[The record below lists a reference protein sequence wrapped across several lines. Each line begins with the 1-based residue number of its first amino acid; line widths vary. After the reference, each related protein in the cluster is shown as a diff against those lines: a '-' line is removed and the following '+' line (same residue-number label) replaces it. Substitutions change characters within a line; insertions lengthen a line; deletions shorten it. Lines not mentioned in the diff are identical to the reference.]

1 MITYGLIKIIE
12 LCSNEIY
19 LFYDNVDNYFKQK
32 IHENIRKFIVDSDQ
46 LLQKLLT
53 LCHKSL
59 SKFGFRDE
67 EIESHLCR
75 IWKTNID
82 ERIKKNADINELY
95 ETISPYLYEIFI
107 EKLLNYLVDN
117 NSSSIMEV
125 LKAKGFLSIE
135 FIIEL
140 KRFKEL
146 FDKSATKKIR
156 LRKYLKIRDK
166 ITQKLINNKW
176 NIENLQNL
184 DDPRDRLQLSYMIFR
199 IIDFFNLENMFD
211 FSKIIKYVQK
221 HYDEW
226 LDTIPLV
233 SLKNPDLYFCGIYL
247 AKYLNI
253 TVDEYKIKYF
263 LLNIYDESIDE
274 FEAPLIEATNQV
286 YFFFKSSWLTD
297 LGLSDRQI
305 EELLKGEDLFF
316 QSNYLK
322 NLETSQLVLI
332 LMIFKK
338 LGLLDKLDK
347 NRIRPILSE
356 IEKRITL
363 DGIKQYRDGFMSAEA
378 TYHVLFSKYML
389 NELDHFNTKK
399 IIDKIISRI
408 FRNLEITD
416 LSKDIN
422 YDLITELYYACE
434 SLQLLNCLDIQ
445 LMIELIGINLF
456 PDEMVDPLLNNGR
469 NRIKASDSRLRDIRI
484 SRKTGELL
492 Q

>member
-1 MITYGLIKIIE
+1 MITYGLIRIIE
-12 LCSNEIY
+12 LCSNEIH
-19 LFYDNVDNYFKQK
+19 LFYNNIDNYFKQK
-32 IHENIRKFIVDSDQ
+32 IHENIREFLVDSDQ
-46 LLQKLLT
+46 ILNKLLN
-53 LCHKSL
+53 LCHNSL
-59 SKFGFRDE
+59 SEFGFRDE

-75 IWKTNID
+75 IWKTNIE
-82 ERIKKNADINELY
+82 ERIGNNADISKVY
-95 ETISPYLYEIFI
+95 KIISPFLYEIFI
-107 EKLLNYLVDN
+107 EKLINYLVDN
-117 NSSSIMEV
+117 NSTSIMEV
-125 LKAKGFLSIE
+125 LKSEGFLSIE

-140 KRFKEL
+140 KKFKEL
-146 FDKSATKKIR
+146 YDSSPTKKTR

-166 ITQKLINNKW
+166 IIQKLINNKW
-176 NIENLQNL
+176 EIENLQNL

-199 IIDFFNLENMFD
+199 LIDFFNLENMFD
-211 FSKIIKYVQK
+211 FSKISEYIQK

-247 AKYLNI
+247 AHYLKI
-253 TVDEYKIKYF
+253 PVDEYTIKYF
-263 LLNIYDESIDE
+263 LLNIYDENIDE

-286 YFFFKSSWLTD
+286 YFFFKSSWMTE
-297 LGLSDRQI
+297 LGLSERQI
-305 EELLKGEDLFF
+305 QELLKGDDLFF

-322 NLETSQLVLI
+322 SLETSQLVLI

-356 IEKRITL
+356 IEKRITP

-378 TYHVLFSKYML
+378 TYYVLFCKHML
-389 NELDHFNTKK
+389 DELDHFNTKQVL
-399 IIDKIISRI
+399 DKIISRI

-422 YDLITELYYACE
+422 FDLITELYYACE
-434 SLQLLNCLDIQ
+434 SLQLLNCLDTMQ
-445 LMIELIGINLF
+445 MTELLGKNLF
-456 PDEMVDPLLNNGR
+456 PNEIIDPIMNNGR
-469 NRIKASDSRLRDIRI
+469 SRLKEDETRLRDIRV
-484 SRKTGELL
+484 SKSTGELL